1 MIKKIV
7 MLLTLLILFLPFSV
21 FAHPGRTDGAG
32 GHYDNSAGEYHYHH
46 GYSAHQHNNG
56 ECPYDYEYPSNHT
69 AYKSDNETEIDW
81 DKLLDKAKEKDAET
95 YEKLKE
101 DAQQRAS
108 TSSDKEKTQTTT
120 YKTLKRKIKVFIEY
134 TEKHLWIFII
144 IYFIL
149 CILFSYIKEKI
160 NSRNKSDS
168 KT

>member
-1 MIKKIV
+1 MKK
-7 MLLTLLILFLPFSV
+7 MLLSFTLLLLILMPITV
-21 FAHPGRTDGAG
+21 FAHPGGTDESG
-32 GHYDNSAGEYHYHH
+32 GHYKRSTGEYHYHH
-46 GYSAHQHNNG
+46 GYSAHQHENG
-56 ECPYDYEYPSNHT
+56 ECPYDYEYPSSHSAN
-69 AYKSDNETEIDW
+69 KSDKETEIDW

-108 TSSDKEKTQTTT
+108 TSSDKENTQTTT

-160 NSRNKSDS
+160 NSRKKSDS